1 MKKII
6 DLHVHTNCSDGS
18 MTPKEVID
26 EAVKNGVSV
35 ISIADHDT
43 IDAYSDEL
51 FAYAKA
57 KNVKIIPAVEISTK
71 TGKCG
76 FHVLGYNFDMKN
88 EKLLKQLSALRN
100 ARHDYLYNVSEKLNE
115 LGYVVNISQLDQIE
129 VVTKAHIYS
138 DIVTNPKNEKSL
150 LENFGHIPDKGEFI
164 ESIMN
169 EGCPA
174 YVKKTT
180 ISPVEAARLIHSA
193 GGKVILAHP
202 VAYKY
207 EDNFMSDDTLS
218 LLHEMQADGIEANYV
233 YVDKDNNKINESDFW
248 NQFAKENNLK
258 VTIGS
263 DFHNKD
269 GLHPIIGLLGENITI
284 SKDYIDSLLEW
295 LLS

>member
-1 MKKII
+1 MVKA
-6 DLHVHTNCSDGS
+6 DLHIHTNCSDGV

-26 EAVKNGVSV
+26 EAVNHGVSV

-43 IDAYSDEL
+43 IDAYNDEL
-51 FAYAKA
+51 FDYAETK
-57 KNVKIIPAVEISTK
+57 KVKIIPAVEISTK
-71 TGKCG
+71 IGKCG

-100 ARHDYLYNVSEKLNE
+100 ARHDYLYNVSEKLKE
-115 LGYVVNISQLDQIE
+115 LGYVVNVSQLDQIE
-129 VVTKAHIYS
+129 AVTKAHIYS
-138 DIVTNPKNEKSL
+138 DIVVNPENEKVL
-150 LENFGHIPDKGEFI
+150 FENFGHIPDKGEFI

-174 YVKKTT
+174 YVKKAT
-180 ISPVEAARLIHSA
+180 ITPVEASKLIHNA

-207 EDNFMSDDTLS
+207 EDNFMAEDVLKLVQD
-218 LLHEMQADGIEANYV
+218 MQADGIEANYV
-233 YVDKDNNKINESDFW
+233 YVDKDNHKINDSAFW
-248 NQFAKENNLK
+248 NQFAKEYNLK
-258 VTIGS
+258 TTIGS

-269 GLHPIIGLLGENITI
+269 GLHPVIGLLGENITI
-284 SKDYIDSLLEW
+284 LENYIDDLLDW

>member
-1 MKKII
+1 MVI
-6 DLHVHTNCSDGS
+6 DLHIHTNCSDGVMS
-18 MTPKEVID
+18 PMEVID
-26 EAVKNGVSV
+26 EAVNNGVGV

-43 IDAYSDEL
+43 IDAYNDEL
-51 FAYAKA
+51 FQYA
-57 KNVKIIPAVEISTK
+57 NDRNIKIIPAVEISTK

-100 ARHDYLYNVSEKLNE
+100 ARHDYLYNVSKKLNE
-115 LGYVVNISQLDQIE
+115 LGYVVNVSQLDQIE
-129 VVTKAHIYS
+129 AITKAHIYS
-138 DIVTNPKNEKSL
+138 DIVTNSKNEKTL

-180 ISPVEAARLIHSA
+180 ISPVEAAHLIHSA

-207 EDNFMSDDTLS
+207 EDNFMDEDVLK
-218 LLHEMQADGIEANYV
+218 LVQDMQADGIESNYV
-233 YVDKDNNKINESDFW
+233 YVDKDNNKINEIKFW
-248 NQFAKENNLK
+248 NQFTKENNLK
-258 VTIGS
+258 TTIGS
-263 DFHNKD
+263 DFHNFD
-269 GLHPIIGLLGENITI
+269 GMHPVIGLVGEELEI
-284 SKDYIDSLLEW
+284 SDNYINDLLDW
-295 LLS
+295 LM

>member
-51 FAYAKA
+51 FQYAAA

-129 VVTKAHIYS
+129 AVTKAHIYS
-138 DIVTNPKNEKSL
+138 DVVTNSKNEKVL
-150 LENFGHIPDKGEFI
+150 LEKFGHIPDKGEFI

-174 YVKKTT
+174 YVKKASIT
-180 ISPVEAARLIHSA
+180 PVEAAKLIRSA

-207 EDNFMSDDTLS
+207 
-218 LLHEMQADGIEANYV
+218 
-233 YVDKDNNKINESDFW
+233 
-248 NQFAKENNLK
+248 
-258 VTIGS
+258 
-263 DFHNKD
+263 
-269 GLHPIIGLLGENITI
+269 
-284 SKDYIDSLLEW
+284 
-295 LLS
+295 

>member
-6 DLHVHTNCSDGS
+6 DLHVHTNCSDGV

-26 EAVKNGVSV
+26 EAVNNGVSV

-88 EKLLKQLSALRN
+88 EKLLKQLSVLRN

-129 VVTKAHIYS
+129 AVTKAHIYS

-207 EDNFMSDDTLS
+207 EDNFMSDDTLA

-233 YVDKDNNKINESDFW
+233 YVDKDNNKINETDFW

-269 GLHPIIGLLGENITI
+269 GLHPIIGLLGENVTI
-284 SKDYIDSLLEW
+284 SEDYIDSLLEW

>member
-88 EKLLKQLSALRN
+88 GKLLKQLSALRN

-129 VVTKAHIYS
+129 AVTKAHIYS

-207 EDNFMSDDTLS
+207 EDNFMSDDTLA

-233 YVDKDNNKINESDFW
+233 YVDKDNNKINETDFW

>member
-129 VVTKAHIYS
+129 AVTKAHIYS

-207 EDNFMSDDTLS
+207 EDNFMSDDTLA
-218 LLHEMQADGIEANYV
+218 LLHEMLADGIEANYV
-233 YVDKDNNKINESDFW
+233 YVDKDNNKINETDFW

>member
-1 MKKII
+1 MEKII
-6 DLHVHTNCSDGS
+6 DLHIHTNCSDGV

-26 EAVKNGVSV
+26 EAVNNGVSV

-115 LGYVVNISQLDQIE
+115 LGYVVNISCLDQIE
-129 VVTKAHIYS
+129 AVTKVHIYS
-138 DIVTNPKNEKSL
+138 DIVTNPKNEKVL

-269 GLHPIIGLLGENITI
+269 GLHPIIGLLGENVTI
-284 SKDYIDSLLEW
+284 SEDYIDSLLEW

>member
-51 FAYAKA
+51 FQYAAA

-129 VVTKAHIYS
+129 AVTKAHIYS
-138 DIVTNPKNEKSL
+138 DIVTNPKNEKVL

-164 ESIMN
+164 EGIMN

-174 YVKKTT
+174 YVKKASIT
-180 ISPVEAARLIHSA
+180 PVEAAKLIRSA

-207 EDNFMSDDTLS
+207 EDKFMPEDTLE
-218 LLHEMQADGIEANYV
+218 LVREMQADGIEANYV
-233 YVDKDNNKINESDFW
+233 YVDKDNNKLNETDFW

-269 GLHPIIGLLGENITI
+269 GLHPIIGLLGENVTI
-284 SKDYIDSLLEW
+284 SEDYIDSLLEW

>member
-1 MKKII
+1 M
-6 DLHVHTNCSDGS
+6 DLHIHTTCSDGS

-26 EAVKNGVSV
+26 EAFNNGVSV

-43 IDAYSDEL
+43 IDAYNEEL
-51 FAYAKA
+51 FQYAES
-57 KNVKIIPAVEISTK
+57 KNILVIPGVEISTK
-71 TGKCG
+71 TRKCG
-76 FHVLGYNFDMKN
+76 FHVLGYNFDIKN
-88 EKLLKQLSALRN
+88 KNLIQQLSALRN

-115 LGYVVNISQLDQIE
+115 LGYVVNVSQLDQIE
-129 VVTKAHIYS
+129 AVTKAHIYS
-138 DIVTNPKNEKSL
+138 DVVTNPKNEKVL

-174 YVKKTT
+174 YVKKAT
-180 ISPVEAARLIHSA
+180 ITPVEAAKLIRSA

-207 EDNFMSDDTLS
+207 EDNFMPDDTLA
-218 LLHEMQADGIEANYV
+218 LVREMQADGIEANYV
-233 YVDKDNNKINESDFW
+233 YVDKDNNKINETDFW
-248 NQFAKENNLK
+248 MKFAKENNLK
-258 VTIGS
+258 TTIGS

-284 SKDYIDSLLEW
+284 TEDYIDNLLNW